1 VVPVSRSPLVDR
13 GRELDALGGARP
25 RLDIQ
30 GLRAVAVVLV
40 VLGHVGVPGLTGGFI
55 GVDVFFVVSGFL
67 ITGLLLREWEATGRI
82 RLGAFFARRAR
93 RILPLATVVLM
104 ATAGYA
110 AATLP
115 ASRVDELATDARWS
129 ALFLANVH
137 FARVDGDY
145 FAQDRATSPV
155 QHFWSL
161 GVEEQFY
168 LVWPALL
175 ALVLVLAG
183 LARRRS
189 GTVLVAAL
197 LVVIWFA
204 SYAWSLLEMG
214 KPAAYYGALPRAWEL
229 ATGAVLALAIP
240 LLLRLEGW
248 ARATLAVAGVAA
260 VGLTAARYDDGS
272 AGPELL
278 LPVAGTAALLA
289 AGTVSQDARL
299 PLACR
304 PLAWAGM
311 VRLGDRSYSLYLWHW
326 PVVVLVI
333 PALGLGAVTDG
344 VLALAITACL
354 AEVGFQLVETP
365 FRRGRVPGCR
375 GRPAL
380 VLWPV
385 TVLIVGGSSLLSES
399 WAAAGLE
406 ERRTESQRYYA
417 EHPTAMPAPAATL
430 APQPVRAA
438 LGEAI
443 RLADAGAPI
452 PNELVNEKG
461 LRDDHWQIWFDCFAG
476 WEQVAVKLCPLGDRH
491 AARTLVVYGDSQAG
505 MLLPALDLVGRDAGL
520 RVIALVKL
528 GCAPYAVDQWAFGE
542 RYLACDSFREWAR
555 ARIRELKPDVLVLG
569 ARGMWAIDTTDG
581 TPDQASWSTGVQT
594 TLRELTARAHHVV
607 VVAGLGALAVSPRA
621 CLTDAQA
628 DLATCT
634 TPEDGRILVAN
645 DLTRAEAARAG
656 ATYADL
662 TTLACLRHRCP
673 LVAERTVLY
682 RDPAHLTKSWMR
694 RVAWELAGLMEVT

>member
-1 VVPVSRSPLVDR
+1 MS
-13 GRELDALGGARP
+13 GGAP
-25 RLDIQ
+25 TRLDIQ
-30 GLRAVAVVLV
+30 GLRAVAVLLVL
-40 VLGHVGVPGLTGGFI
+40 LGHVGVPGLPGGFV

-67 ITGLLLREWEATGRI
+67 ITALLLLEREATGRI

-93 RILPLATVVLM
+93 RILPAATVVLL

-115 ASRVDELATDARWS
+115 ASRVHDVATDARWS
-129 ALFLANVH
+129 ALFMANVH

-175 ALVLVLAG
+175 ALMLVVAG

-189 GTVLVAAL
+189 TTAPVA
-197 LVVIWFA
+197 VVVGVIWCA
-204 SYAWSLLEMG
+204 SYAWSVLEMG
-214 KPAAYYGALPRAWEL
+214 KPAAYYGAWPRAWEL
-229 ATGAVLALAIP
+229 ATGALLALAIP
-240 LLLRLEGW
+240 LLRRLEGW
-248 ARATLAVAGVAA
+248 ARTMLTVAGVAA
-260 VGLTAARYDDGS
+260 VGLAATRYDGGS
-272 AGPELL
+272 AGPELI
-278 LPVAGTAALLA
+278 LPVAGAAALLA
-289 AGTVSQDARL
+289 AGTVAQDAGL

-304 PLAWAGM
+304 LLASAGM

-333 PALGLGAVTDG
+333 PALGLGAVTAG

-354 AEVGFQLVETP
+354 AEVGFHLVETP

-380 VLWPV
+380 ALWPL
-385 TVLIVGGSSLLSES
+385 TVLAVAGSSVLSES

-406 ERRTESQRYYA
+406 ERRKESDHYYV
-417 EHPTAMPAPAATL
+417 EHPTAMPAPAPATQP

-438 LGEAI
+438 LAEAI

-452 PNELVNEKG
+452 PNGLVNEKG
-461 LRDDHWQIWFDCFAG
+461 LKDDHWQTWFDCYAG
-476 WEQVAVKLCPLGDRH
+476 WDQVAVPLCPLGDRH

-505 MLLPALDLVGRDAGL
+505 MLLPALDVVGRAEGL
-520 RVIALVKL
+520 RVIAFVKL
-528 GCAPYAVDQWAFGE
+528 GCAPYAVDQWALGE
-542 RYLACDSFREWAR
+542 RYWACDEFREWAR

-569 ARGMWAIDTTDG
+569 ARGMWAIETNDG
-581 TPDQASWSTGVQT
+581 IPDQGSWSTGVRT
-594 TLRELTARAHHVV
+594 TLRDLTARAGRIV
-607 VVAGLGALAVSPRA
+607 VVAGLGALAVSPAA
-621 CLTDAQA
+621 CLSDAQA

-634 TPEDGRILVAN
+634 TLEEKLILVAN
-645 DLTRAEAARAG
+645 DLTRAAALRAG

-673 LVAERTVLY
+673 LVAERIVLY

-694 RVAWELAGLMEVT
+694 RVAWELAALMKVT

>member
-1 VVPVSRSPLVDR
+1 V
-13 GRELDALGGARP
+13 GGTRT

-40 VLGHVGVPGLTGGFI
+40 VLAHVGVPGLPGGFI

-93 RILPLATVVLM
+93 RILPLATLVLV

-137 FARVDGDY
+137 FAQVDGDY

-175 ALVLVLAG
+175 VLVLVAAG
-183 LARRRS
+183 LARRRA
-189 GTVLVAAL
+189 GTVPVAAV
-197 LVVIWFA
+197 LVVIWCA
-204 SYAWSLLEMG
+204 SYAWCVLESG
-214 KPAAYYGALPRAWEL
+214 RPAAYYGALPRAWEL
-229 ATGAVLALAIP
+229 ATGAVLALAVP
-240 LLLRLEGW
+240 LLLRLKGW
-248 ARATLAVAGVAA
+248 ARTVLAAAGVAA

-278 LPVAGTAALLA
+278 LPVAGAAALLA
-289 AGTVSQDARL
+289 AGTVVHDARL

-304 PLAWAGM
+304 PLTWPGM

-333 PALGLGAVTDG
+333 PALGLGAVTDA
-344 VLALAITACL
+344 VVALAITACL
-354 AEVGFQLVETP
+354 AEVGFRLVETP
-365 FRRGRVPGCR
+365 FRRGRVPGFR

-380 VLWPV
+380 SLWPV
-385 TVLIVGGSSLLSES
+385 TVLLVGGSCLLAES

-406 ERRTESQRYYA
+406 ERRQESQRYYA
-417 EHPTAMPAPAATL
+417 EHPTAMAGPARQL

-438 LGEAI
+438 LAEAI

-461 LRDDHWQIWFDCFAG
+461 LRNDHWQTWFDCYAG
-476 WEQVAVKLCPLGDRH
+476 WDQVAVRLCPLGDRH
-491 AARTLVVYGDSQAG
+491 AARTMVVHGDSQAG
-505 MLLPALDLVGRDAGL
+505 MLLPALDLVGRDSGL

-528 GCAPYAVDQWAFGE
+528 GCAPYAVDQLHVAVGE
-542 RYLACDSFREWAR
+542 RYLACDHFREWAQ

-569 ARGMWAIDTTDG
+569 ARGMWAVDTTDG
-581 TPDQASWSTGVQT
+581 TPAQESWSTGVQT
-594 TLRELTARAHHVV
+594 TLRELTARTDHVV
-607 VVAGLGALAVSPRA
+607 VMAGLGALAVSPRD

-628 DLATCT
+628 VLATCT
-634 TPEDGRILVAN
+634 TPEDERILMAN
-645 DLTRAEAARAG
+645 DLTRAAAARAG

-673 LVAERTVLY
+673 LVAERIVLY
-682 RDPAHLTKSWMR
+682 RDPAHLTKSWVR
-694 RVAWELAGLMEVT
+694 RVAWELAGLMKLT